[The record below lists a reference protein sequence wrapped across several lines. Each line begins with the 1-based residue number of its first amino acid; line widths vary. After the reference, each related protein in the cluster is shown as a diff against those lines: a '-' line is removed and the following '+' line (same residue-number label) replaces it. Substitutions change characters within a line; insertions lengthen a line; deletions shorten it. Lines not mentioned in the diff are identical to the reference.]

1 MYKEE
6 NREGREPM
14 RKEEFEDLIGQALS
28 NGDYEIIETVYL
40 YHPAIRDTSGKEE
53 LAELYKSFG
62 TTIFYDMIWRAR
74 RNHDLENQLC
84 HTQAEVDRIKEEMI
98 QNRASM
104 GLDYSRMLDKLDTP
118 KVEERK
124 APRDIANKVANI
136 FIAEYPDGFSLADV
150 REIFSIIEEC
160 FKCLQIKFE
169 HNEEVI
175 P

>member
-6 NREGREPM
+6 NRERREPM

-28 NGDYEIIETVYL
+28 DGDYEIIETVYL

-62 TTIFYDMIWRAR
+62 MTIFYDLIGRAKR
-74 RNHDLENQLC
+74 HQELENQLH
-84 HTQAEVDRIKEEMI
+84 HTQAEVERIKEEMI

-124 APRDIANKVANI
+124 SPRDIASKVVDI
-136 FIAEYPDGFSLADV
+136 FNTEYSDGFALADV

-160 FKCLQIKFE
+160 FKNLQIKLE
-169 HNEEVI
+169 DGEEVI
-175 P
+175 